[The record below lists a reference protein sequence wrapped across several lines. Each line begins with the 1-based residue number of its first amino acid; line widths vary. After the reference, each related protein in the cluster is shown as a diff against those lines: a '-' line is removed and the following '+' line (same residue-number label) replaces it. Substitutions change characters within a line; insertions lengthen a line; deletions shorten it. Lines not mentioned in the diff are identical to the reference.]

1 MYATLLA
8 SLKGDTRLC
17 VARSLTTSDEW
28 VATHTIAEW
37 KTARPSAR
45 QAAHPVPVPGPLTM
59 LRLSLILAAAAA
71 WRAAPRAAPPAW
83 TWTPR

>member
-37 KTARPSAR
+37 KKLPAPLLDKLPTLFLFLAR
-45 QAAHPVPVPGPLTM
+45 
-59 LRLSLILAAAAA
+59 
-71 WRAAPRAAPPAW
+71 
-83 TWTPR
+83 

>member
-37 KTARPSAR
+37 KNCPPLSSTSCPPCSCSWPADH
-45 QAAHPVPVPGPLTM
+45 AATF
-59 LRLSLILAAAAA
+59 LILAAAAA

-83 TWTPR
+83 T